1 MKKIYNKNIIKV
13 LSVLMFIMPVI
24 SLGLIIVRKNEI
36 LRLNL
41 ILLIVLESVNL
52 IIMIYFFKKDELK
65 KEKIIVIGLYIII
78 SLFTP
83 IYYIEHWTYIGDG
96 KIGASYSDYRYIN
109 VYGMKID
116 NIIDFEFLY

>member
-1 MKKIYNKNIIKV
+1 
-13 LSVLMFIMPVI
+13 MFIMPVI

-52 IIMIYFFKKDELK
+52 IIMIYVFKKDELK
-65 KEKIIVIGLYIII
+65 KEMIIVIGLYIII

-83 IYYIEHWTYIGDG
+83 IYYIEHWKYIGDG
-96 KIGASYSDYRYIN
+96 EIGVSYSDYRYIN